1 MNDFKG
7 GNFFTY
13 IAYGYL
19 YISLL
24 ISLAVYAV
32 DTFTAVQLLAFDTW
46 SSEIQ
51 PAISFDVTK
60 WIFSV
65 CIILSFVNLGYEH
78 LRAQMIIRRG
88 SVAESFLDNLAVR
101 LQCIRIFGGGKG
113 WRRFLV
119 FAELTKSK
127 KGAEYIALFT
137 YFSFQA
143 WIRIIFCSGPR
154 QVVNAVTLY
163 SVYTAKLQVTG
174 DNFESSLESLFSN
187 IKALAEQDYRQAL
200 ILSGM
205 LFTLVIWVFS
215 ALSFILAIMFFV
227 FFLWGWIPRED
238 GGLSG
243 YCERKISKRLMKI
256 VSAKVDAALADQERQ
271 RKKAELKEAKKTG
284 AMPAEQRQATLPTL
298 LGEGDDKLPDMP
310 ALSRMDSEQTLAGG
324 YGTRPGTPKDG
335 FELNKMRPMPD
346 RTETTS
352 TIGSRAPLLGFG
364 ADMGQAS
371 PSLPSPAYGPTR
383 NGTMTSMSSMR
394 SPMGHPAPLTRIQT
408 GGSNYSGSTLH
419 RTQTSSSSFTSYQVS
434 PEGEYPPMP
443 QAMRSPTGSYGMPPR
458 PSPTP
463 LSRMPTNNSN
473 FGGSDYHMSQ
483 SMRSPAP
490 HPTGPYGMPPRS
502 TPAPG
507 GPYDRAA
514 SPAPS
519 RPIPPRSDYD
529 DNSSI
534 LDSYASDGR
543 ASPAPSQMSRPMGSP
558 YGPGPGQAQGQGAY
572 PGRPAP
578 GGYPSRSQTGPMP
591 PRGPPGQPQRTMTAP
606 MQQARYGSPAPQ
618 AQEQRYQSPAP
629 QQDYQ
634 NSQPQMYQTAPPQ
647 EYFNR
652 PGTAQSQR
660 TIPQQQR
667 QLTNQSSHARLGSG
681 FSDLESQRGTPGPRY

>member
-7 GNFFTY
+7 GNIFTY

-19 YISLL
+19 YISLF
-24 ISLAVYAV
+24 ISIAVYAV
-32 DTFTAVQLLAFDTW
+32 DTFTAVQLLAFNTW

-101 LQCIRIFGGGKG
+101 LQSIRIFGSGKG

-163 SVYTAKLQVTG
+163 SVYTAKLQVEG
-174 DNFESSLESLFSN
+174 DNFESSFESLFAK

-256 VSAKVDAALADQERQ
+256 VSAKVDAAIADQERQ
-271 RKKAELKEAKKTG
+271 RKKAELKAAKKTG
-284 AMPAEQRQATLPTL
+284 VLPAEERQATLPTF
-298 LGEGDDKLPDMP
+298 LGEGDDKLPSMP
-310 ALSRMDSEQTLAGG
+310 ALKRVDSEQTLAG
-324 YGTRPGTPKDG
+324 YGSRPGTPKDG
-335 FELNKMRPMPD
+335 FELNKMRPMPG

-352 TIGSRAPLLGFG
+352 TTNSRAPLIGLG

-371 PSLPSPAYGPTR
+371 PSLPSPMYGPTR

-394 SPMGHPAPLTRIQT
+394 SPMGPPPPLTRVGT

-419 RTQTSSSSFTSYQVS
+419 RTQTSNSSLGGYKVS

-443 QAMRSPTGSYGMPPR
+443 QAMRSPTGSSMGYGMPPR

-463 LSRMPTNNSN
+463 LSRMPTNNSS
-473 FGGSDYHMSQ
+473 FGGSEYPMPQ
-483 SMRSPAP
+483 AMRSPAP
-490 HPTGPYGMPPRS
+490 NSTGPYGMPPRS
-502 TPAPG
+502 TPALD
-507 GPYDRAA
+507 GPYDRSA

-519 RPIPPRSDYD
+519 RPMPPRSEYD
-529 DNSSI
+529 DNASI
-534 LDSYASDGR
+534 LDAYASNGR

-558 YGPGPGQAQGQGAY
+558 YGPGPGQGQGAY

-578 GGYPSRSQTGPMP
+578 GGYPNRSQTGPMP
-591 PRGPPGQPQRTMTAP
+591 PRGPPGQPQRNMTAP
-606 MQQARYGSPAPQ
+606 MPQARYGSPAPM

-629 QQDYQ
+629 QQGYQ
-634 NSQPQMYQTAPPQ
+634 NSQPQMYQSPPSQ
-647 EYFNR
+647 DYFNR

-660 TIPQQQR
+660 GPTPQQR
-667 QLTNQSSHARLGSG
+667 QLTNQSSHSRLGSG